1 MAKCTN
7 CGAEVTDKMKFCSE
21 CGTRVPT
28 DKECPECNTRC
39 ALSAKF
45 CSECGH
51 DFSKPVEI
59 EEDTDDFED
68 ESEDA
73 SSSGGHYSVVL
84 KEVAENQGAMLR
96 DLVEMTGKRLWPDIA
111 DMVSNL
117 PAVVAEG
124 LARDEANKYAI
135 ALMLDGAKAK
145 VVADGDGGG
154 EDVSGEEDDSPGEPY
169 PEMVDIPGRNF
180 KLGCTPVTQAQWEA
194 VMGYNPS
201 YFTYKGANRPVEQV
215 SWDDCQEFIEK
226 LNEQTGMCFR
236 LPTQKEW
243 EYACRAGSKGD
254 YGLVEGGEE
263 GDIDDMGWYD
273 GNSDDETHPVAQKQP
288 NAWGLYDMHGNVST
302 WCSDASGPTS
312 HVVCGGGFNFDADS
326 CTATYRN
333 GCESDCSDNWIGLRL
348 AMDCDSGTDENESD
362 EEESSSEGASR
373 KSRTCAVFLKD
384 VGSDKNAVIRE
395 LRTLLNKTFGEAKG
409 LVEQKISPK
418 PLHLDCPREK
428 AEEIAAALEAVGAT
442 VEIADKDVGTVTSGN
457 CSVVL
462 KKLPFMMDRCDRAL
476 VSAVIAEAMGCMPAN
491 AWKMMDDL
499 PLTVAENISREE
511 AEEIASKIEARKCKV
526 EIV

>member
-1 MAKCTN
+1 MKCEN
-7 CGAEVTDKMKFCSE
+7 CGAEITDKMKFCSE

-51 DFSKPVEI
+51 DFSKPVEEDADEEDDSK
-59 EEDTDDFED
+59 EEDT
-68 ESEDA
+68 
-73 SSSGGHYSVVL
+73 SSSGHYSVIL
-84 KEVAENQGAMLR
+84 KDCGENKGAVLR
-96 DLVEMTGKRLWPDIA
+96 DLVEMTGKRLWPDIS
-111 DMVSNL
+111 DMVNNL

-124 LARDEANKYAI
+124 LTRDKADRYYGG
-135 ALMLDGAKAK
+135 LLLDGAQAE

-154 EDVSGEEDDSPGEPY
+154 EDDSDEEDDSPGEPY
-169 PEMVDIPGRNF
+169 PEMVEIPGRNF

-226 LNEQTGMCFR
+226 LNEQTGMNFR

-333 GCESDCSDNWIGLRL
+333 GCESDSSDNWIGLRL
-348 AMDCDSGTDENESD
+348 AMDCDFGTDENESD
-362 EEESSSEGASR
+362 EEESSSDVASR

-442 VEIADKDVGTVTSGN
+442 VEISDKDLGTVTSGN

-462 KKLPFMMDRCDRAL
+462 KKLPFMMGRCDRAF
-476 VSAVIAEAMGCMPAN
+476 VSAVIAEAMGCMPVN

>member
-1 MAKCTN
+1 MKCEN
-7 CGAEVTDKMKFCSE
+7 CGAEITDKMKFCSE

-28 DKECPECNTRC
+28 DKECPACHTRC
-39 ALSAKF
+39 ALAAKF

-51 DFSKPVEI
+51 DFSKLEEI
-59 EEDTDDFED
+59 EEDTGDDDNDSEED
-68 ESEDA
+68 T
-73 SSSGGHYSVVL
+73 SSSGHYSVIL
-84 KEVAENQGAMLR
+84 KDCGEDKGAVLR
-96 DLVEMTGKRLWPDIA
+96 DLVAMTGKRLWPDIS
-111 DMVSNL
+111 DMVDNL
-117 PAVVAEG
+117 PAVVAKG
-124 LARDEANKYAI
+124 LTRDKADLYYGG
-135 ALMLDGAKAK
+135 LLLDGAQAEI
-145 VVADGDGGG
+145 VADEDGDG
-154 EDVSGEEDDSPGEPY
+154 DSDDDDSSPGEPY

-302 WCSDASGPTS
+302 WCADASGPSS
-312 HVVCGGGFNFDADS
+312 HVVCGGGFNFDAGS

-348 AMDCDSGTDENESD
+348 AMDCDSDTDDDES
-362 EEESSSEGASR
+362 EEEDSSSAGSSH
-373 KSRTCAVFLKD
+373 KSRTCSVFLKD
-384 VGSDKNAVIRE
+384 IGNDKNAVIRE
-395 LRTLLNKTFGEAKG
+395 VRRLFNKTFGEAKN
-409 LVEQKISPK
+409 LVETNISPI
-418 PLHLDCPREK
+418 PLHLDCLREK

-442 VEIADKDVGTVTSGN
+442 VEISDKDVGTVTSGN
-457 CSVVL
+457 CSVVI
-462 KKLPFMMDRCDRAL
+462 KKLPFMMGRGDRMGVACI
-476 VSAVIAEAMGCMPAN
+476 IAEAEGCMPAN
-491 AWKMMDDL
+491 AWKMLDNL
-499 PLTVAENISREE
+499 PLTFAKNISREE